1 MTGANSTI
9 QSVFN
14 SNNGNNFAASR
25 GFSKGDGNPN
35 TQNANETQ
43 NSDIMETT
51 TFRGEPTIT
60 PNSSDVVKERM
71 VKEIEKFKYFKQKS
85 MITRKNFYRVVE
97 KKMMAYEKKLL
108 FDYLND

>member
-1 MTGANSTI
+1 M
-9 QSVFN
+9 
-14 SNNGNNFAASR
+14 GNNFAASR
-25 GFSKGDGNPN
+25 GFSKRDGNPN

-51 TFRGEPTIT
+51 TFRGETTIIIT
-60 PNSSDVVKERM
+60 PNSSDVEKERM

-97 KKMMAYEKKLL
+97 KKMIAYEKILVIILL
-108 FDYLND
+108 FLMTILMKL